1 MLILGEK
8 RKEKKKNISS
18 RHFVGME
25 QVCNFAF
32 EAVIKT
38 DEILGQDQ
46 TT

>member
-1 MLILGEK
+1 MLIWGEN
-8 RKEKKKNISS
+8 RKEKKNISS